1 MVNKNIL
8 LIAVAIAAMV
18 AGIWMFQKSQF
29 DFVTLDGDKYRW
41 QDLQG
46 EWVVVNYFAEWC
58 APCLKEIP
66 ELNAFANYA
75 AQTENVS
82 LFAISY
88 DALPPEELQQIK
100 QKYDIQFDLIDSREP
115 KMLNQQP
122 QNLPATFIISPEGK
136 VLKQLLGEQT
146 NESLQSIISALK
158 VL

>member
-122 QNLPATFIISPEGK
+122 QNLPNNSHVILITVMII
-136 VLKQLLGEQT
+136 
-146 NESLQSIISALK
+146 I
-158 VL
+158 